1 MSAGRPVNCELH
13 NVMKRSKNQYH
24 YSVRRVKN
32 LADTIRSSKLSDAAL
47 LGNKQLLQEMKKVKS
62 AHQKAAPDH
71 VDAASGI
78 NIPNIFADVYSDL
91 FNSADD
97 KEDILSL
104 KQRLQGTVDVN
115 DLSVITPNIVK
126 TAAKCLKSNKN
137 DVSEQ
142 FKSDSLIYAPD
153 ILFERLADMFKAF
166 FTHADFPEEI
176 LACAFIPLLKGPLKD
191 DTSSENYRAIAMSS
205 LIFKVME
212 LVIMSL
218 FGDKLY

>member
-1 MSAGRPVNCELH
+1 MLNHTGIVLFFWHSVWMSAGRPVNCELH

-104 KQRLQGTVDVN
+104 KQRLQGIVN
-115 DLSVITPNIVK
+115 ENHLPVIN
-126 TAAKCLKSNKN
+126 
-137 DVSEQ
+137 
-142 FKSDSLIYAPD
+142 
-153 ILFERLADMFKAF
+153 
-166 FTHADFPEEI
+166 
-176 LACAFIPLLKGPLKD
+176 PLYC
-191 DTSSENYRAIAMSS
+191 ENCCK
-205 LIFKVME
+205 KV
-212 LVIMSL
+212 
-218 FGDKLY
+218 

>member
-1 MSAGRPVNCELH
+1 MDE
-13 NVMKRSKNQYH
+13 
-24 YSVRRVKN
+24 
-32 LADTIRSSKLSDAAL
+32 
-47 LGNKQLLQEMKKVKS
+47 
-62 AHQKAAPDH
+62 
-71 VDAASGI
+71 ASEI

-115 DLSVITPNIVK
+115 NFSVITPNIVK
-126 TAAKCLKSNKN
+126 TAAKSLKSNKN

-153 ILFERLADMFKAF
+153 VVLDRLVDSLVFE
-166 FTHADFPEEI
+166 
-176 LACAFIPLLKGPLKD
+176 
-191 DTSSENYRAIAMSS
+191 
-205 LIFKVME
+205 VME

-218 FGDKLY
+218 FGYKLYSDGLQFGYKSKTSDTKCTWLALQTISFFKQKHTSVNVAALDCSNAFEKCLFSKLFCKILDRGVPAFVVRGLLAAYELQKASVLNGQLNKQLPTPLVSPILFTVYMDGLIVKLR